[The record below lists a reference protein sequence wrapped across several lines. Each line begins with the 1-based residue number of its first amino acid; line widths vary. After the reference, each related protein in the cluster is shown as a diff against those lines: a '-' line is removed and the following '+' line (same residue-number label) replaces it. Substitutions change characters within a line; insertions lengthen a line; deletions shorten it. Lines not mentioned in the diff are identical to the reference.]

1 MFLNHSLII
10 IHNIYLN
17 IYLVLGISKIGYVR
31 EDWIT
36 TSSED
41 CSLVE
46 ILVAAT
52 SILREEGALVQDL
65 G

>member
-1 MFLNHSLII
+1 MFLNRSLVII
-10 IHNIYLN
+10 IYLN
-17 IYLVLGISKIGYVR
+17 IYLVLGISWIQYIR

-41 CSLVE
+41 CLEE

-52 SILREEGALVQDL
+52 SVLREEGTPVQDL